1 MLLSTRSCAVFNGSS
16 KFGRKIVVKMLQN
29 EGREWVKNYRD
40 FREFLNE
47 NHTPYINHFI
57 IVVKFFEIIYNF
69 IIRRVQDNHG
79 IFVNLGKRYL
89 CGINIYI
96 TKTYSKAIQLFT
108 FIPLNLELNF
118 RMNSDSLSSLSNLS
132 KL

>member
-1 MLLSTRSCAVFNGSS
+1 MLKVFKITQVFKEFNMFNMFKVFNM
-16 KFGRKIVVKMLQN
+16 FNVL
-29 EGREWVKNYRD
+29 
-40 FREFLNE
+40 REFLNE